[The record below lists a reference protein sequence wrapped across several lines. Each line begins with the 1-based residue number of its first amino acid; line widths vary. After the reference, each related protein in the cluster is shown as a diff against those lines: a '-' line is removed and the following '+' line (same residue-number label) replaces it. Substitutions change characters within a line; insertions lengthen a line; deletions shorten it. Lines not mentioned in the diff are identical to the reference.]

1 MVSILLYQSAPLLA
15 VCLSV
20 CGVVCVS
27 MCIYVCMYLCMYIM
41 KQHAFVCIWVDAL
54 MGMWIHT
61 DIWV

>member
-1 MVSILLYQSAPLLA
+1 M
-15 VCLSV
+15 C
-20 CGVVCVS
+20 VCVGGLPPFIS
-27 MCIYVCMYLCMYIM
+27 NIV